1 MYAFYFCCDLNKL
14 LINND
19 SVSVLGNRENAQG
32 TKFGN
37 FLENY
42 FWPPPLQSI
51 LYMDLTESVLTYPNL
66 WPQRSAP

>member
-32 TKFGN
+32 VKFGN

-42 FWPPPLQSI
+42 FWPPPPPINFVHGSYRKCLNF
-51 LYMDLTESVLTYPNL
+51 T
-66 WPQRSAP
+66 